1 MLRLQVIS
9 TFSRKSYAASE
20 ALWHDLAHYAVRTGN
35 MVEISL
41 TEKAAGTKR
50 TSKLQEAGC
59 ILKFRK
65 AWSDGRLGYVSQ
77 RIWER
82 SLAKYMLQSTLSCDA
97 DLCLLNVGTLV
108 EVAMEPYSS
117 YLTNLEKPFSLI
129 VHNNP
134 EIRQYSPKLTNKLR
148 VILSKAL
155 RVYFVSDRLRRTTEE
170 QLLQKIPGAEI
181 VRNPVNL
188 ENIGP
193 EPWPDD
199 DCLKL
204 ALVGRWDAWVKGQ
217 IRAFHALSGPKWENR
232 NWSLSLFGS
241 GPDAELIQQAAKF
254 YGVQDRVRLV
264 GFVDNL
270 RQDIWRSHHV
280 LLMPSML
287 EGMPLTLVEA
297 MLCGRPAVV
306 SDVGGARE
314 LIRDG
319 INGFLAGSPFANQ
332 FEDALERMW
341 QAKAKLF
348 SLGIQAYE
356 DANSYRPVNA
366 GQEFLNQLIESLK
379 SPNKYY

>member
-1 MLRLQVIS
+1 MLKIQIIS

-20 ALWHDLAHYAVRTGN
+20 ALWHELAHCAVKAGHT
-35 MVEISL
+35 VEISL
-41 TEKAAGTKR
+41 TEKAVGTQR
-50 TSKLQEAGC
+50 TSSLQQAGSV
-59 ILKFRK
+59 LKFRK
-65 AWSDGRLGYVSQ
+65 SWPDSRLGYISQ

-82 SLAKYMLQSTLSCDA
+82 SIAKNILQSTLSSDS

-108 EVAMEPYSS
+108 EAAVEPYSS
-117 YLTNLEKPFSLI
+117 YLVNLERPFSLI

-134 EIRQYSPKLTNKLR
+134 EIRQYSSKVTGKLQ

-155 RVYFVSDRLRRTTEE
+155 RVYFVSDRLRQTTEE
-170 QLLQKIPGAEI
+170 QLLQKIPGAEV

-193 EPWPDD
+193 EPWPSS

-217 IRAFHALSGPKWENR
+217 IRAFHALAGPRWKNR

-241 GPDAELIQQAAKF
+241 GPDAELILKAAGF
-254 YGVQDRVRLV
+254 YGVQDRVKLV
-264 GFVDNL
+264 GFVDDI
-270 RQDIWRSHHV
+270 RQDIWHSHHV

-297 MLCGRPAVV
+297 MLCGRPAVI
-306 SDVGGARE
+306 SDVGGGRE
-314 LIRDG
+314 LLRDG
-319 INGFLAGSPFANQ
+319 VNGFLAGSPFANQ
-332 FEDALERMW
+332 IEDALERMW
-341 QAKAKLF
+341 QGKDKLS

-356 DANSYRPVNA
+356 DANSYIPENA
-366 GQEFLNQLIESLK
+366 GYIFFEQLIESLK
-379 SPNKYY
+379 